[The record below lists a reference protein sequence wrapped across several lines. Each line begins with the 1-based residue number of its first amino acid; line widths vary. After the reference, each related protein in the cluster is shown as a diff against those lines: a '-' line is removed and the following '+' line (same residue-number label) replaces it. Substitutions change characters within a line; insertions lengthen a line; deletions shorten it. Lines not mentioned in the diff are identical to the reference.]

1 MWTNADIWLPQI
13 VPQTPFC
20 PKICPKKPI
29 TKEKTLGSWWLVC
42 MLPALYIIC
51 DTATGW
57 GTYIVIFLALLL
69 LTVTTGSDLDT
80 CLNAALNAMI
90 VTGRHSFFTRFE
102 WLWNKKISSGYLSR
116 RWVIIDIALGGISTR
131 SAFSLPR
138 SRISIESLS
147 MSSYRSANSLPALRL
162 VWKINTHKS
171 AQVSEM
177 PASWLFIIKNCMNVN
192 VFLLLTFKRA
202 LLYYSWGYYLRC

>member
-1 MWTNADIWLPQI
+1 
-13 VPQTPFC
+13 
-20 PKICPKKPI
+20 
-29 TKEKTLGSWWLVC
+29 
-42 MLPALYIIC
+42 MLPALYNNLRSSYW
-51 DTATGW
+51 G
-57 GTYIVIFLALLL
+57 GTYIVIFQALLL
-69 LTVTTGSDLDT
+69 LTVTIDSDLDT
-80 CLNAALNAMI
+80 CLNAELNAMI

-116 RWVIIDIALGGISTR
+116 RRVIIAIPLGGILTR
-131 SAFSLPR
+131 RAFSLPR

-177 PASWLFIIKNCMNVN
+177 LASWLFIIKNCMNVN